1 MPNADAP
8 YFQKANKPRP
18 NFNPAGTEFDP
29 DVARWLAD

>member
-18 NFNPAGTEFDP
+18 NFNPAGTDFDP
-29 DVARWLAD
+29 DVAWWLAD